1 MIRAAFRPEY
11 WNSAMIVKVDSN
23 SNPAS
28 FVAPP
33 GRPLLEDEFTLSDYN
48 FPLFFGL
55 AVQMYESTL
64 VSNDTPFDRF
74 LSGTTSALNAQQK
87 RGLDVFTNQGKCISC
102 HAGAKM
108 IKASV
113 RNVRNQSL
121 EWTIMGNGAPAVY
134 DNGFYN
140 ISVRQT
146 LEDIGLGGTD
156 SLGKPLS
163 MTRLAQVQG
172 QTSVRSGDR

>member
-33 GRPLLEDEFTLSDYN
+33 GRLLLEDEFTLSNYN

-64 VSNDTPFDRF
+64 VSNDTPRSLSQWHNFCLKRPAKARF
-74 LSGTTSALNAQQK
+74 RRLHK
-87 RGLDVFTNQGKCISC
+87 
-102 HAGAKM
+102 
-108 IKASV
+108 
-113 RNVRNQSL
+113 
-121 EWTIMGNGAPAVY
+121 P
-134 DNGFYN
+134 
-140 ISVRQT
+140 RQ
-146 LEDIGLGGTD
+146 
-156 SLGKPLS
+156 
-163 MTRLAQVQG
+163 MY
-172 QTSVRSGDR
+172 

>member
-1 MIRAAFRPEY
+1 MG
-11 WNSAMIVKVDSN
+11 SASVKHEFNGRNPFGNRDTNARVVKVDSN

-33 GRPLLEDEFTLSDYN
+33 GRPLLGDEFTLSDYN

-64 VSNDTPFDRF
+64 VSNDTPLDRF

-113 RNVRNQSL
+113 RNVCNQHL
-121 EWTIMGNGAPAVY
+121 ERMIMGNGAPESMTI
-134 DNGFYN
+134 GST
-140 ISVRQT
+140 ISPSVRPWR
-146 LEDIGLGGTD
+146 ILG
-156 SLGKPLS
+156 
-163 MTRLAQVQG
+163 
-172 QTSVRSGDR
+172 